1 MPTDNTLYTEPVR
14 DIMHYESDI
23 WAVADLLLAA
33 SIKRSD
39 FPAYM
44 MPFFALVMLEGRM
57 RNAVQR
63 VMDKEGT
70 NPKDDPEEFKEAFLD
85 EKCGYNEYIVMQD
98 KTLAAITMNDATFDG
113 DFAHYLSAFD
123 RELKV
128 LLGINIERGSQRYLN
143 MDGIVTELRK
153 KGILFSV
160 AQAWAKVDL
169 SAYDNS
175 AITTL
180 EEHIKRKWADLS
192 ASTAGEQYTPD
203 DIISLIAEI
212 VSSKVSKPKEQWL
225 HVYDPTCGGANLLFG
240 VADKLVANG
249 GYRRVA
255 TYGSEYN
262 DALYALAAIES
273 RFRKQSKIH
282 YGNTLTT
289 VPFPDNEFDVIVA
302 NPPYGTKWTGY
313 EKEVKKDEQG
323 QFPAG
328 YPSTSDGQL
337 LFMQHILWKLADTG
351 IAVEVHN
358 GSTLFSGDAGGGES
372 NIRKYIFD
380 HDWVEAIIQM
390 PQNEF
395 FNTGIYTYL
404 WVMNKNKHQ
413 DPVRRGKVALID
425 GSGLWQLLK
434 KAKGDKRREIP
445 EEGRRRIVEALMTF
459 ESSDICKIYDREY
472 FYYNKQSLLLTEVS
486 EKGLYVEQTICT
498 DGKPF
503 AIKHPVSL
511 TVGKDE
517 YADITLLSADEV
529 KQIAKRITEERL
541 SLSLSVT
548 TEEGDV
554 FAFVPD
560 ERTILHTDNLGKTRD
575 LGCGMF
581 SFKATVNKKGST
593 IYKISIEP
601 YLVSDYEIIPHHF
614 DAEENN
620 REILAFMDKYVFKP
634 YVLTTNKVGV
644 ELNFNK
650 EFYVPEEISSV
661 ENILAEIKKLDPN
674 ASIKCYEIECTPNSK
689 FKPSGVDWIGE
700 IPEGWKVKRIKEI
713 GFIASGTTPKSS
725 NDLYYENGVHPW
737 LNTGC
742 VQDCIINEPAKYI
755 TDLALKDCNGL
766 SYYPRDTILIAM
778 YGGGTIGNVGLMNIS
793 ATINQACCAIVLD
806 KHRAISKYLF
816 YCMLYNK
823 NKLISNGFGG
833 TQINLSQ
840 SQIANYLIVIPP
852 LSEQQS
858 IATYLDEKC
867 SEIDANIANLEKQ
880 IEKYKE
886 LKRALISEV
895 VTGKRRV

>member
-123 RELKV
+123 QELKV

-203 DIISLIAEI
+203 DIISLIADI

-249 GYRRVA
+249 GYKRVA

-289 VPFPDNEFDVIVA
+289 VPFPGNEFDVIVA

-425 GSGLWQLLK
+425 GSGLWHLLK

-445 EEGRRRIVEALMTF
+445 EEGRRRIVDALTAF
-459 ESSDICKIYDREY
+459 EPSDICKIYDREY

-486 EKGLYVEQTICT
+486 EKGRYVEQTICP

-503 AIKHPVSL
+503 AVKHPVSL

-517 YADITLLSADEV
+517 YSDITQLSADEV
-529 KQIAKRITEERL
+529 RQIAKRITEERL

-548 TEEGDV
+548 TVDGDV
-554 FAFVPD
+554 YAFLPD
-560 ERTILHTDNLGKTRD
+560 ERTILHTDSQGKTCD

-581 SFKATVNKKGST
+581 SFKATINKKGDT

-601 YLVSDYEIIPHHF
+601 YHVSDYEIIPHHF

-620 REILAFMDKYVFKP
+620 REIQAFMDKYVFKP
-634 YVLTTNKVGV
+634 YVLTANKVGV

-661 ENILAEIKKLDPN
+661 EDILAEIKKLDPN
-674 ASIKCYEIECTPNSK
+674 ASIKCYEIECTTNAK

-700 IPEGWKVKRIKEI
+700 IPEGWEVLHFKRNLSINNGRDYKHIEVDEGYPVI
-713 GFIASGTTPKSS
+713 GSGGAFANASEY
-725 NDLYYENGVHPW
+725 LYDGE
-737 LNTGC
+737 
-742 VQDCIINEPAKYI
+742 
-755 TDLALKDCNGL
+755 ALLLGRK
-766 SYYPRDTILIAM
+766 
-778 YGGGTIGNVGLMNIS
+778 GTIDRPLYINDKFWTVDTMFYAVPNRKTCCKYMYYQASTAPLARYSTNTALPSMTQTSLQNLLM
-793 ATINQACCAIVLD
+793 C
-806 KHRAISKYLF
+806 F
-816 YCMLYNK
+816 
-823 NKLISNGFGG
+823 
-833 TQINLSQ
+833 
-840 SQIANYLIVIPP
+840 PP
-852 LSEQQS
+852 LPEQQS
-858 IATYLDEKC
+858 IASYLDEKC

-895 VTGKRRV
+895 VTGKRMV

>member
-1 MPTDNTLYTEPVR
+1 MLTENDIHTEPMR

-39 FPAYM
+39 FPVYM

-70 NPKDDPEEFKEAFLD
+70 NPKDNSEEFKEAFLD

-123 RELKV
+123 SELKV
-128 LLGINIERGSQRYLN
+128 LLGINVERGTQRYLN

-160 AQAWAKVDL
+160 AQAWAKIDL
-169 SAYDNS
+169 SVYDNS

-203 DIISLIAEI
+203 DIISLIADI

-240 VADKLVANG
+240 VADKLVANA
-249 GYRRVA
+249 GYKRVA

-289 VPFPDNEFDVIVA
+289 VPFPNNEFDVIVA

-445 EEGRRRIVEALMTF
+445 EGGRRKIVDALTAF
-459 ESSDICKIYDREY
+459 EPSAICKIYDREY
-472 FYYNKQSLLLTEVS
+472 FYYNKQSLMLTEVS
-486 EKGLYVEQTICT
+486 EQGRYVEQTVCP
-498 DGKPF
+498 DGKAF
-503 AIKHPVSL
+503 VIKYPVSL
-511 TVGKDE
+511 TVGEDE
-517 YADITLLSADEV
+517 YTDITQLSADDV
-529 KQIAKRITEERL
+529 RQIAKRITEERL
-541 SLSLSVT
+541 SLPLSIT
-548 TEEGDV
+548 TEEGNMY
-554 FAFVPD
+554 AFNPD
-560 ERTILHTDNLGKTRD
+560 ERTIIHIDRQGNTRD
-575 LGCGMF
+575 LGCGTF
-581 SFKATVNKKGST
+581 SFKAAINKKSGMV
-593 IYKISIEP
+593 YKIAIEP

-614 DAEENN
+614 DEEENN
-620 REILAFMDKYVFKP
+620 HEIQAFIDKYVFKP
-634 YVLTTNKVGV
+634 FVLTTNKVGV

-650 EFYVPEEISSV
+650 EFYVPEEIGGV
-661 ENILAEIKKLDPN
+661 EEILAEIKELDEALKGIELKVLISRVVTKGLNPN
-674 ASIKCYEIECTPNSK
+674 AR

-700 IPEGWKVKRIKEI
+700 IPEGWKMLHLKRNLSINNGRDYKHIEVDEGYPVI
-713 GFIASGTTPKSS
+713 GS
-725 NDLYYENGVHPW
+725 
-737 LNTGC
+737 
-742 VQDCIINEPAKYI
+742 
-755 TDLALKDCNGL
+755 
-766 SYYPRDTILIAM
+766 
-778 YGGGTIGNVGLMNIS
+778 GGTFANASEYLYDGEALLLGRKG
-793 ATINQACCAIVLD
+793 TINRPLYINGKFWTVDTMFYAVPNRKTCCKYMYYQASIAPLVQYSTNTALP
-806 KHRAISKYLF
+806 S
-816 YCMLYNK
+816 M
-823 NKLISNGFGG
+823 
-833 TQINLSQ
+833 TQTSLQNL
-840 SQIANYLIVIPP
+840 LMCFPP

-858 IATYLDEKC
+858 IASYLDEKC
-867 SEIDANIANLEKQ
+867 SEIDANITNLEKQ

-895 VTGKRRV
+895 VTGKRTV

>member
-14 DIMHYESDI
+14 DIMYYESDI

-203 DIISLIAEI
+203 DIISLITEI

-380 HDWVEAIIQM
+380 H
-390 PQNEF
+390 N
-395 FNTGIYTYL
+395 
-404 WVMNKNKHQ
+404 
-413 DPVRRGKVALID
+413 
-425 GSGLWQLLK
+425 
-434 KAKGDKRREIP
+434 
-445 EEGRRRIVEALMTF
+445 
-459 ESSDICKIYDREY
+459 
-472 FYYNKQSLLLTEVS
+472 
-486 EKGLYVEQTICT
+486 
-498 DGKPF
+498 
-503 AIKHPVSL
+503 
-511 TVGKDE
+511 
-517 YADITLLSADEV
+517 
-529 KQIAKRITEERL
+529 
-541 SLSLSVT
+541 
-548 TEEGDV
+548 
-554 FAFVPD
+554 
-560 ERTILHTDNLGKTRD
+560 
-575 LGCGMF
+575 
-581 SFKATVNKKGST
+581 
-593 IYKISIEP
+593 
-601 YLVSDYEIIPHHF
+601 
-614 DAEENN
+614 
-620 REILAFMDKYVFKP
+620 
-634 YVLTTNKVGV
+634 
-644 ELNFNK
+644 
-650 EFYVPEEISSV
+650 
-661 ENILAEIKKLDPN
+661 
-674 ASIKCYEIECTPNSK
+674 
-689 FKPSGVDWIGE
+689 
-700 IPEGWKVKRIKEI
+700 
-713 GFIASGTTPKSS
+713 
-725 NDLYYENGVHPW
+725 
-737 LNTGC
+737 
-742 VQDCIINEPAKYI
+742 
-755 TDLALKDCNGL
+755 
-766 SYYPRDTILIAM
+766 
-778 YGGGTIGNVGLMNIS
+778 
-793 ATINQACCAIVLD
+793 
-806 KHRAISKYLF
+806 
-816 YCMLYNK
+816 
-823 NKLISNGFGG
+823 
-833 TQINLSQ
+833 
-840 SQIANYLIVIPP
+840 
-852 LSEQQS
+852 
-858 IATYLDEKC
+858 
-867 SEIDANIANLEKQ
+867 
-880 IEKYKE
+880 
-886 LKRALISEV
+886 
-895 VTGKRRV
+895 

>member
-123 RELKV
+123 QELKV
-128 LLGINIERGSQRYLN
+128 LIGINIERGSQRYLN

-203 DIISLIAEI
+203 DIISLIADI

-249 GYRRVA
+249 GYKRVA

-445 EEGRRRIVEALMTF
+445 KEGRRRIVDALTAF
-459 ESSDICKIYDREY
+459 EPSDICKIYDREY

-486 EKGLYVEQTICT
+486 EQGSYVEQTICP
-498 DGKPF
+498 DGKSF

-511 TVGKDE
+511 TVGQDE
-517 YADITLLSADEV
+517 YADITQLSVDEV
-529 KQIAKRITEERL
+529 KEIAKRITEERL

-554 FAFVPD
+554 YAFVPD
-560 ERTILHTDNLGKTRD
+560 ERTILHTDNQGKVRD

-581 SFKATVNKKGST
+581 SFKAIVNKKGGT

-614 DAEENN
+614 DTTENS
-620 REILAFMDKYVFKP
+620 REIQAFMDKYVFKP

-661 ENILAEIKKLDPN
+661 EDILAEIK
-674 ASIKCYEIECTPNSK
+674 E
-689 FKPSGVDWIGE
+689 
-700 IPEGWKVKRIKEI
+700 
-713 GFIASGTTPKSS
+713 
-725 NDLYYENGVHPW
+725 
-737 LNTGC
+737 
-742 VQDCIINEPAKYI
+742 
-755 TDLALKDCNGL
+755 
-766 SYYPRDTILIAM
+766 
-778 YGGGTIGNVGLMNIS
+778 
-793 ATINQACCAIVLD
+793 
-806 KHRAISKYLF
+806 
-816 YCMLYNK
+816 
-823 NKLISNGFGG
+823 
-833 TQINLSQ
+833 
-840 SQIANYLIVIPP
+840 
-852 LSEQQS
+852 
-858 IATYLDEKC
+858 LDEDLKG
-867 SEIDANIANLEKQ
+867 
-880 IEKYKE
+880 IE
-886 LKRALISEV
+886 L
-895 VTGKRRV
+895 

>member
-1 MPTDNTLYTEPVR
+1 MPTDNTLYTGPVR

-70 NPKDDPEEFKEAFLD
+70 NPKDDPEEFKEAFLY

-123 RELKV
+123 QELKV

-249 GYRRVA
+249 GYKRVA

-328 YPSTSDGQL
+328 YPNTGDGQL

-351 IAVEVHN
+351 IAVEVHD
-358 GSTLFSGDAGGGES
+358 GSTLFSGNAGGSEN

-445 EEGRRRIVEALMTF
+445 EEGRRRIVEALTAF
-459 ESSDICKIYDREY
+459 EPSDICKIYDREY

-486 EKGLYVEQTICT
+486 ERGLYVEQTICP
-498 DGKPF
+498 DGKSF
-503 AIKHPVSL
+503 AIKHPVSM
-511 TVGKDE
+511 TVGRDE
-517 YADITLLSADEV
+517 YADITQLSADEV
-529 KQIAKRITEERL
+529 KEIAKRITEERL

-560 ERTILHTDNLGKTRD
+560 ERTILHKDSQGKTRD

-581 SFKATVNKKGST
+581 AFKATVNKKGGT

-620 REILAFMDKYVFKP
+620 REIQAFMDKYVFKP
-634 YVLTTNKVGV
+634 YTLTTNKVGLK
-644 ELNFNK
+644 LNFSK
-650 EFYVPEEISSV
+650 EFYTPEEVSRV
-661 ENILAEIKKLDPN
+661 EDILAEIRELDPN
-674 ASIKCYEIECTPNSK
+674 ASIMCYEIECSRNSK
-689 FKPSGVDWIGE
+689 FNLSGVDSINCVPREWD
-700 IPEGWKVKRIKEI
+700 VKRIKDVVELISEKTNDNSMPYI
-713 GFIASGTTPKSS
+713 GLENIESWTARYIPSDSTTEGTNNIFHSGDVLFGKLRPYLAKGFLPQ
-725 NDLYYENGVHPW
+725 NDGICSTEFFVLRPY
-737 LNTGC
+737 
-742 VQDCIINEPAKYI
+742 
-755 TDLALKDCNGL
+755 
-766 SYYPRDTILIAM
+766 R
-778 YGGGTIGNVGLMNIS
+778 NV
-793 ATINQACCAIVLD
+793 
-806 KHRAISKYLF
+806 
-816 YCMLYNK
+816 YNK
-823 NKLISNGFGG
+823 YVLYFILSHQVIDYLKNQVAGVKMPRTNWDSFSNL
-833 TQINLSQ
+833 T
-840 SQIANYLIVIPP
+840 IPLP
-852 LSEQQS
+852 NSAEQQS
-858 IATYLDEKC
+858 IASYLDEKC

-895 VTGKRRV
+895 VTGKRMI

>member
-1 MPTDNTLYTEPVR
+1 MPTDHTLYTEPVR

-63 VMDKEGT
+63 VMDKENT
-70 NPKDDPEEFKEAFLD
+70 NPKDDPEDFKEAFLD

-98 KTLAAITMNDATFDG
+98 KTLAAITMNDATFDS
-113 DFAHYLSAFD
+113 DFARYLSAFD
-123 RELKV
+123 GDLKV

-180 EEHIKRKWADLS
+180 EEHIKRKWADFS

-203 DIISLIAEI
+203 DIISLIADI

-240 VADKLVANG
+240 VADKLVENG
-249 GYRRVA
+249 GYKRVA

-351 IAVEVHN
+351 MAVEVHN

-445 EEGRRRIVEALMTF
+445 EEGRRKIVDALTAF
-459 ESSDICKIYDREY
+459 EPSDICKIYDREY

-486 EKGLYVEQTICT
+486 EKGRYVEQTICP

-503 AIKHPVSL
+503 AVKHPASL

-517 YADITLLSADEV
+517 YADITQLSADEV
-529 KQIAKRITEERL
+529 RQIAKRITEERL
-541 SLSLSVT
+541 SLPLSVT

-554 FAFVPD
+554 YAFLPD
-560 ERTILHTDNLGKTRD
+560 ERTILHTDSKGKTRD

-581 SFKATVNKKGST
+581 AFKATVNKKGGT

-620 REILAFMDKYVFKP
+620 REIQAFMDKYVFKP
-634 YVLTTNKVGV
+634 YVLTTKKVGV

-661 ENILAEIKKLDPN
+661 ENILAEIK
-674 ASIKCYEIECTPNSK
+674 E
-689 FKPSGVDWIGE
+689 
-700 IPEGWKVKRIKEI
+700 
-713 GFIASGTTPKSS
+713 
-725 NDLYYENGVHPW
+725 
-737 LNTGC
+737 
-742 VQDCIINEPAKYI
+742 
-755 TDLALKDCNGL
+755 
-766 SYYPRDTILIAM
+766 
-778 YGGGTIGNVGLMNIS
+778 
-793 ATINQACCAIVLD
+793 
-806 KHRAISKYLF
+806 
-816 YCMLYNK
+816 
-823 NKLISNGFGG
+823 
-833 TQINLSQ
+833 
-840 SQIANYLIVIPP
+840 
-852 LSEQQS
+852 
-858 IATYLDEKC
+858 LDEDLKG
-867 SEIDANIANLEKQ
+867 
-880 IEKYKE
+880 IE
-886 LKRALISEV
+886 L
-895 VTGKRRV
+895 